1 MLSVQFSVLLAVK
14 NVCLCLS
21 EMAEHHNAEEI
32 LRIARDLVYKVQ
44 TLIENK

>member
-1 MLSVQFSVLLAVK
+1 MAGQEGGADSSD
-14 NVCLCLS
+14 VCLCLL
-21 EMAEHHNAEEI
+21 EMAEHHDAAEI